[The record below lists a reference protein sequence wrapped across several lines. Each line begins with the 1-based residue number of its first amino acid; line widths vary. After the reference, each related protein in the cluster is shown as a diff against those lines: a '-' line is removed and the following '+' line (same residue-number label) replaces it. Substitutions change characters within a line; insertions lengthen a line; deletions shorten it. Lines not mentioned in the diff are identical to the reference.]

1 MKLSIIIPAYNEER
15 TIGEVLKQIF
25 DLRLGFDFEVI
36 VVNDGSTDATLD
48 KVKNSGFE
56 VICLNLAKNMGKG
69 AAIRRGIQDTTGDI
83 ILIQDADLEYSPQDY
98 PALIQPIL
106 SGESKVVY
114 GSRILKRSNSYS
126 YKHFYWGGRL
136 VSWWTNFLY
145 GSRIT
150 DEPTCY
156 KVIEASLLKSLQLKC
171 RGFEFCPEVTAKLLK
186 RGVNIKEVPISYFP
200 RTKEDGKKISWRDGV
215 AALWVLFI
223 LRFAKE

>member
-1 MKLSIIIPAYNEER
+1 M
-15 TIGEVLKQIF
+15 
-25 DLRLGFDFEVI
+25 
-36 VVNDGSTDATLD
+36 
-48 KVKNSGFE
+48 
-56 VICLNLAKNMGKG
+56 
-69 AAIRRGIQDTTGDI
+69 
-83 ILIQDADLEYSPQDY
+83 
-98 PALIQPIL
+98 
-106 SGESKVVY
+106 
-114 GSRILKRSNSYS
+114 
-126 YKHFYWGGRL
+126 
-136 VSWWTNFLY
+136 SWWTNFLY